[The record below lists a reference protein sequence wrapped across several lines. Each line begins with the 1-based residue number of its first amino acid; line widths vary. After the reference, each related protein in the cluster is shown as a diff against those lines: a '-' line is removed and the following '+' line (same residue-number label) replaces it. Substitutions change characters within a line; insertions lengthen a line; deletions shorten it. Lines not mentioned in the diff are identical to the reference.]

1 MFVKLGFDVSTRLED
16 AVPEIKF
23 VEVGETEVPSPLFEP
38 IAVAILPEDEG
49 GDGETE
55 LPSPLFEPI
64 AVAILP
70 EGKVVV
76 TGTISSINVDVR
88 KQTYHMFLA

>member
-1 MFVKLGFDVSTRLED
+1 M
-16 AVPEIKF
+16 
-23 VEVGETEVPSPLFEP
+23 
-38 IAVAILPEDEG
+38 AVAILPEDKE
-49 GDGETE
+49 DSETE
-55 LPSPLFEPI
+55 LPGPNPEPV

-88 KQTYHMFLA
+88 KQTYHTFLA

>member
-1 MFVKLGFDVSTRLED
+1 MFVKLGFDVSTGLD

-23 VEVGETEVPSPLFEP
+23 VKVGETEVPSPLLEP
-38 IAVAILPEDEG
+38 IAVAILPEDK
-49 GDGETE
+49 GDGETA
-55 LPSPLFEPI
+55 LPSPDSEPM

-76 TGTISSINVDVR
+76 TGTTSSINVDVR